1 MKGKKYIVTSEQ
13 FTGEVVYEYNLN
25 GFLIN
30 FSLNI
35 SNTSRAVAN
44 FFYTN
49 LPSTLDMMQTWI
61 DKAGNFKVE
70 EVPADLSFDR
80 FWEEYGKHGTKS
92 MAKKKYEKLKPLEQ
106 LAALLHLPVE
116 RDKKKKD
123 GTAMP
128 YAETYLNQKRW
139 E

>member
-1 MKGKKYIVTSEQ
+1 MKGKKYIVKSEL

-35 SNTSRAVAN
+35 SNTTTKVAM
-44 FFYTN
+44 FFYSKIPYN
-49 LPSTLDMMQTWI
+49 LDLMQIWI
-61 DKAGNFKVE
+61 NNSKDLKVE
-70 EVPADLSFDR
+70 EIPADVSFDR

-92 MAKKKYEKLKPLEQ
+92 VAKKKYEKLKPLEQ
-106 LAALLHLPVE
+106 LAALLHLPHE

>member
-1 MKGKKYIVTSEQ
+1 MKGKKYIVTSDL
-13 FTGEVVYEYNLN
+13 FTGEVIYEYNLN
-25 GFLIN
+25 GYLIN

-35 SNTSRAVAN
+35 SNTTTKVAQ
-44 FFYTN
+44 FFYSKLPYN
-49 LPSTLDMMQTWI
+49 LDLMQVWI
-61 DKAGNFKVE
+61 NSANGFKVE

-92 MAKKKYEKLKPLEQ
+92 MAKKKYEKLKPIEQ
-106 LAALLHLPVE
+106 LAALLHLPME

>member
-1 MKGKKYIVTSEQ
+1 MKGKKYIVTSEL

-25 GFLIN
+25 GYLIN

-35 SNTSRAVAN
+35 SNTTTKVAQ
-44 FFYTN
+44 FFYSKLPHN
-49 LPSTLDMMQTWI
+49 LDLMQIWI
-61 DKAGNFKVE
+61 NNAKGFKVD

-92 MAKKKYEKLKPLEQ
+92 MAKRKYEKLKPIER